1 MGYSVIVSIAPCEH
15 LHWIPCN
22 LFSCNQKMAIVIVP
36 CEQTLSLC
44 SWHCA
49 CIPWSLLS
57 FSVVLNRMWP
67 SINDTPVA
75 DAYSNSMSANAFAM
89 PQTDVFGTLSAFMLS
104 DYRDLRTTDAIRTH
118 MLSVN
123 DLGSNDSFKLNQTG
137 AGARTN
143 FLPCG
148 NVHIHLLQDLDRYK
162 KTYFSAILSLCV
174 SFCLCWSSIWGSGI
188 H

>member
-1 MGYSVIVSIAPCEH
+1 
-15 LHWIPCN
+15 
-22 LFSCNQKMAIVIVP
+22 MAVVIVP

-57 FSVVLNRMWP
+57 FNDVLNRMWP

-75 DAYSNSMSANAFAM
+75 DAYSNSTSANAFAM

-104 DYRDLRTTDAIRTH
+104 DYRDLRTTDAIRTQ

-123 DLGSNDSFKLNQTG
+123 DFGSNDSFKLNQTG

-143 FLPCG
+143 SLPCG

-162 KTYFSAILSLCV
+162 KTYYSGILSLCL
-174 SFCLCWSSIWGSGI
+174 SPSIWGSGI